1 MPMTCTK
8 HVQNDC
14 QHMKSPSAGKVAN
27 NTSKDCNDRAALV
40 QQHAPPA
47 PLHININNVIMFL
60 PQCGSSTLLDT
71 LLSTA
76 LHNIESQFFKGNDPQ
91 AVLQQIRE
99 SVRNANMNKKMM
111 LFFLLLN
118 VDNDLKTCI
127 MQHEPLPTQR
137 KIARFLQDLRQT
149 VVPNFY
155 VNNSTSAQSF
165 VTECMELYIIS

>member
-1 MPMTCTK
+1 MTAKRFQKEITYK
-8 HVQNDC
+8 WLNGAAPRNQFRLR
-14 QHMKSPSAGKVAN
+14 AG
-27 NTSKDCNDRAALV
+27 R
-40 QQHAPPA
+40 PE
-47 PLHININNVIMFL
+47 L
-60 PQCGSSTLLDT
+60 PV
-71 LLSTA
+71 
-76 LHNIESQFFKGNDPQ
+76 P
-91 AVLQQIRE
+91 
-99 SVRNANMNKKMM
+99 RNANMNKKMM